1 MVHFWANGTTPTW
14 SEAPLKNQQPYE
26 PLVLCGT
33 PRQRGR
39 AHGET
44 LRPLIQEL
52 FSAWEEEVQR
62 EVAMSLPTYLR
73 RFRGEVDFLPALER
87 WTPDLLLEV
96 QGISEGANLPLVEC
110 RCLQYLDEHWHHL
123 GQLQEGRLE
132 PSACSSVGGG
142 RPRCLGQNM
151 DLPRYLDGFQTL
163 LRLRY
168 ADSDLELLVP
178 SFAGLIG
185 LYGINCRGLGV
196 CVNTLSQLRT
206 SPTGLP
212 VAYVV
217 RSTLERA
224 SLEDAVDHLRSVP
237 HASGQNYLVGGP
249 SGLVDLECSAGAVVR
264 YGEGTAVDICHTN
277 HPLATDD
284 LGEGKAGWDVDRA
297 EADLAH
303 GLTFSRLEQLER
315 GLGRQPLTVEQVKRL
330 LEEVAHPPDGPF
342 DVSTFCSAVF
352 ELGARPRAHVALG
365 PPGTPYQQ
373 IPLA

>member
-1 MVHFWANGTTPTW
+1 M
-14 SEAPLKNQQPYE
+14 
-26 PLVLCGT
+26 LCGT

-52 FSAWEEEVQR
+52 LAAWEEELQG
-62 EVAMSLPTYLR
+62 EVGMSLPTYLR
-73 RFRGEVDFLPALER
+73 RFRGEVDFLPAVER

-96 QGISEGANLPLVEC
+96 QGIAEGANLPLDQC

-123 GQLQEGRLE
+123 GQIQKGRME
-132 PSACSSVGGG
+132 PSACSSLGGG
-142 RPRCLGQNM
+142 RPLCLGQNM
-151 DLPRYLDGFQTL
+151 DLPRFLDGFQTL
-163 LRLRY
+163 LLLRY

-185 LYGINCRGLGV
+185 LHGISNRGLGV

-217 RSTLERA
+217 RSTLECA
-224 SLEDAVDHLRSVP
+224 SLDDAVDHIQSVP

-264 YGEGTAVDICHTN
+264 YGAEAAVDICHTN

-284 LGEGKAGWDVDRA
+284 LAEEQVGWDEDRA

-303 GLTFSRLEQLER
+303 GLTLSRLEQLER
-315 GLGRQPLTVEQVKRL
+315 GVGRAPLTVESIKRL

-352 ELGARPRAHVALG
+352 ELGARPWAHVALG
-365 PPGTPYQQ
+365 PAGTPYQQ
-373 IPLA
+373 IPLGWIRED